1 MTFKKLNLFL
11 LMVAAVFFLPPVVNA
26 DEGELNIEP
35 HYYEE
40 KRIILEIDR
49 HSDDQSQRIE
59 SLPEEIMN
67 LTFDSGGKA
76 TYQEIKNILFSSSNT
91 EDDSIKGKASRLDL
105 FTAAE
110 EDESSS
116 LSGKVEADTAQ
127 GNQLGLSIL
136 LGLIVLLLVFALFFL
151 LLPRMKEQTN

>member
-1 MTFKKLNLFL
+1 MTFKKLNLYFL
-11 LMVAAVFFLPPVVNA
+11 MAVAVFFLPSVVNA

-59 SLPEEIMN
+59 SLPDEIMN
-67 LTFDSGGKA
+67 LTFESGAKA

-91 EDDSIKGKASRLDL
+91 EDDSIKGKARRLDL
-105 FTAAE
+105 FAVSE
-110 EDESSS
+110 ENESSS
-116 LSGKVEADTAQ
+116 LTGKDETDTAQ

-136 LGLIVLLLVFALFFL
+136 LGLIVLLLVLTLFVL
-151 LLPRMKEQTN
+151 LLPRMKEQTE